1 MPLLYKTV
9 SIEFAANEVDSRN
22 TRLVSIA
29 FIGLYTESA
38 PKNVNLVVSGNLYAP
53 VFFVSSV
60 WSGWAGLEI
69 IKIFWDNLVAVKWSL
84 VGFEVRALDLSENK
98 DDFCHHRGG
107 FCGHLHVFRA
117 VI

>member
-69 IKIFWDNLVAVKWSL
+69 IKILWDNL
-84 VGFEVRALDLSENK
+84 VGFEVCALDLSENK